1 MVRWAIALGGGGPVG
16 IAWETGVLAG
26 LAASGVDPRE
36 AALVVGTSAG
46 SVVGTQVA
54 RGRDPL
60 AEYETLLTRGDER
73 RVARSEPDLETMQRI
88 FALWG
93 SFEEMTEEARRA
105 IGELALAART
115 PPEEEFLSAFVL
127 DDAWPEAPLVT
138 TAVDCVSGAFVAFDR
153 SSGVSLRRAVAAS
166 CAVPGIFPPVTIDG
180 RRYMDGGVRSV
191 TNADLTLRAKPDA
204 VLVVAPVT
212 QGTAQRVGRVGSLQV
227 EREITELRA
236 AGVRTALIA
245 PGEAEREAFG
255 PNLMDPTR
263 RKPAAEAGYAQG
275 LRAAAEVRALLAGG
289 S

>member
-1 MVRWAIALGGGGPVG
+1 MVRWALALGGGGPVG

-26 LAASGVDPRE
+26 LAKSGLDPRE

-54 RGRDPL
+54 RGLDPL
-60 AEYETLLTRGDER
+60 AEYEQLITRGDER
-73 RVARSEPDLETMQRI
+73 RVARSEPDVETMQRI
-88 FALWG
+88 FAVWG
-93 SFEEMTEEARRA
+93 SFKDMTEEACRV
-105 IGELALAART
+105 IGGLALAART
-115 PPEEEFLSAFVL
+115 PPEEEFLSVFVL
-127 DDAWPEAPLVT
+127 DDAWPEAPLLT

-153 SSGVSLRRAVAAS
+153 FSGVSLRRAVAAS

-180 RRYMDGGVRSV
+180 RRFMDGGVRSV

-212 QGTAQRVGRVGSLQV
+212 EGAVQGAGRVGSLQV
-227 EREITELRA
+227 ERELAGLRA

-255 PNLMDPTR
+255 PNLMDPAR
-263 RKPAAEAGYAQG
+263 RRPAAEAGYAQG
-275 LRAAAEVRALLAGG
+275 LRVAGELGALLAVRG
-289 S
+289 